1 MDEEAQEKPAVSVY
15 EVLKYLRN
23 FFPGER
29 WTLQDEEIT
38 EGEIPLPGLQKGDMF
53 LIEGSRRNDG
63 VHVYGSAG
71 LYGDTISGIATEI
84 CVPDNLTRLIGEIN
98 EWQEKYSEAIASPYT
113 SESFGGYSYSKS
125 NGSAQSGGTVSWKT
139 QFKDRLSV
147 WRKV

>member
-1 MDEEAQEKPAVSVY
+1 MDEAQEKPAVSVY

-29 WTLQDEEIT
+29 WMLQDEGIT
-38 EGEIPLPGLQKGDMF
+38 EGEISLPGLQKGDMF

-63 VHVYGSAG
+63 VHVYGNAG
-71 LYGDTISGIATEI
+71 LYGEAISGVATEI
-84 CVPDNLTRLIGEIN
+84 CAPDDLICTIKEIN
-98 EWQEKYSEAIASPYT
+98 EWQNKYAEALASPYT

-125 NGSAQSGGTVSWKT
+125 SGNTQNGGFVSWKT